1 MRTGADSVVQVTFDI
16 DPSVSKVTDEH
27 IKLAQYLKER
37 YLTVDIFDA
46 QTRFYF
52 GSCKIPLFELCRQG
66 MAKMT
71 RAKECEI
78 FNAHTNQFNGALQI
92 LISNE
97 GKEMSDKQMGQEEF

>member
-1 MRTGADSVVQVTFDI
+1 MRTGAENVISVTFDI
-16 DPSVSKVTDEH
+16 DPSMSKVNDEH

-66 MAKMT
+66 MAKMA

-78 FNAHTNQFNGALQI
+78 YNPQTNQYNGALQ
-92 LISNE
+92 LLMSNE
-97 GKEMSDKQMGQEEF
+97 GKEMSDK

>member
-1 MRTGADSVVQVTFDI
+1 MRTGNDNIVMVSFDV
-16 DPSVSKVTDEH
+16 DPSVSKVNDEH

-66 MAKMT
+66 QLKCV

-78 FNAHTNQFNGALQI
+78 YNPQTNEYNGALHV
-92 LISNE
+92 LMSNE
-97 GKEMSDKQMGQEEF
+97 GREMTDKQMG